1 MFCFRLRITHYV
13 QSIFI
18 LLFLFNPTCQWGDL
32 NNCLGCESQMGF
44 KTGGKMP
51 GMDKWW
57 CVCLCG
63 NRASRVMVLCFWE
76 GCRNNVWQC
85 FKCREWWITWPKGAG
100 AAARATAWICLWW
113 SLKRNQINV
122 VCFWQLFAIF
132 AFATCG
138 GYSGE
143 LRLSVDCANKSESDL
158 SIDIAFAYP
167 FR

>member
-1 MFCFRLRITHYV
+1 MFSQYSSFSSYPISPV
-13 QSIFI
+13 SGVIWVV
-18 LLFLFNPTCQWGDL
+18 NPKWGSRQE
-32 NNCLGCESQMGF
+32 GRAE
-44 KTGGKMP
+44 MP

-63 NRASRVMVLCFWE
+63 NRASRVTVLCFWE

-85 FKCREWWITWPKGAG
+85 FKCKEWWITWPEGAST
-100 AAARATAWICLWW
+100 AARATAWICSWW
-113 SLKRNQINV
+113 SLKWNKINNV